1 VKQLLT
7 PSSFAACACV
17 LSALVLSA
25 CGGGNA
31 FSPVYPD
38 NQEASVQTV
47 LQRLSNHSSDETDP
61 VAAGI
66 TTSPHHLFV
75 VDLRTGEKRW
85 DIETGQPASAPVI
98 AGDYVLLH
106 QTRGVVGY
114 ALRDGREL
122 FVVEDEAMY
131 LTGGG
136 GEGPDAA
143 FALSTG
149 GGVGARS
156 KLVIVRGGSVSI
168 ERDFDQTLGAP
179 TLAAG
184 MIFVPW
190 ATQNLSILDAST
202 GDEIARVRI
211 TDSPIGRAYHQDGD
225 LYFGQRGVFRLTSSI
240 VSGTTDASAFVE
252 AEERSFPG
260 EPSFMADPYS
270 PAAGPAS
277 AIHKIRLD
285 WLANGSGE
293 TVGFADERLYLSFY
307 RFVFG
312 LAPSDAEGVHFVY
325 EHSEDIV
332 GAHVVRGGIL
342 IADQGGGFALIN
354 ARGQQS
360 WSAHVDRTPTSVTI
374 RPGSFVPP
382 ATPSSEP
389 GTIAEQLSA
398 AAQST
403 DSRLVPARRFALGL
417 MSGVEGEEVTAQLLA
432 VCDNRQTP
440 PAVKSDACTRLSTRT
455 SGQGA
460 VLRALER
467 HASFL
472 DDQVAPPVVELA
484 GAASAMQARA
494 AAPLIWNHIQDPQT
508 PEAALPALF
517 EALKEL
523 GAESSLPNIKL
534 WLRTYHADARTDAM
548 LQSLALATSIVLESE
563 REDAVEFIATLAED
577 SLAPAAARGQ
587 MNEVLENW
595 RAAQEAAES
604 AEEEEE
610 EGSDDGPTSGDGE
623 TEADTGPPT
632 ATTMAS
638 AMEVLAPVAVQIQ
651 ACISSDERHA
661 QSARVAIGLE
671 GDGSIRSLSVLPN
684 RLETCIGTL
693 IRSQPF
699 PGNTRGAREQI
710 TLTFRR

>member
-1 VKQLLT
+1 MKNRT
-7 PSSFAACACV
+7 PSFLAACACV
-17 LSALVLSA
+17 LSASVLPA

-38 NQEASVQTV
+38 NQEASVQVV
-47 LQRLSNHSSDETDP
+47 LDRLASQRAGEADP
-61 VAAGI
+61 IAAGI

-85 DIETGQPASAPVI
+85 DIETGAPASAPVI

-106 QTRGVVGY
+106 QARGVVGY
-114 ALRDGREL
+114 SVRDGREL
-122 FVVEDEAMY
+122 FEVEDEAMY

-136 GEGPDAA
+136 GDGSDAA

-156 KLVIVRGGSVSI
+156 KLVVVRGGSVSM
-168 ERDFDQTLGAP
+168 ERDMEQTLGAP
-179 TLAAG
+179 TVTAG
-184 MIFVPW
+184 MVFVPW
-190 ATQNLSILDAST
+190 ATQNLSVLDAGS

-211 TDSPIGRAYHQDGD
+211 TDRPIGRAYHQDGNI
-225 LYFGQRGVFRLTSSI
+225 YFGQRGVFRLTPST
-240 VSGTTDASAFVE
+240 VAGTADGSAFAE
-252 AEERSFPG
+252 AAERTYPG
-260 EPSFMADPYS
+260 EPSFMPDPYA

-277 AIHKIRLD
+277 AVHKIRLD
-285 WLANGSGE
+285 WLADGSAE
-293 TVGFADERLYLSFY
+293 NVGFADERLYLSFY

-312 LAPSDAEGVHFVY
+312 LTPEDAEGVHFVY

-332 GAHVVRGGIL
+332 GAHAVRGGLI
-342 IADQGGGFALIN
+342 IADQGGGFAFIN
-354 ARGQQS
+354 ARGQQA
-360 WSAHVDRTPTSVTI
+360 WTAHVDQTPTSVAI

-382 ATPSSEP
+382 ATPSAEP

-432 VCDNRQTP
+432 VCDNPRTP

-460 VLRALER
+460 VLHALER

-484 GAASAMQARA
+484 TAASAMEARA
-494 AAPLIWNHIQDPQT
+494 AGPLIWSHIEDPQT
-508 PEAALPALF
+508 PEEALPALF
-517 EALKEL
+517 EALKTL
-523 GAESSLPNIKL
+523 GAESSLSNIKS
-534 WLRTYHADARTDAM
+534 WLRTYHADARTDSM
-548 LQSLALATSIVLESE
+548 LQSLSIATSIVLSAEGE
-563 REDAVEFIATLAED
+563 EAEDFLVALAED
-577 SLAPAAARGQ
+577 PLAPGPARGQ
-587 MNEVLENW
+587 MNEVLDAW
-595 RAAQEAAES
+595 RAALEAEAA
-604 AEEEEE
+604 AEAEANGETEA
-610 EGSDDGPTSGDGE
+610 TSGEGE
-623 TEADTGPPT
+623 AEADTGPPS
-632 ATTMAS
+632 ATTQAS
-638 AMEVLAPVAVQIQ
+638 AMEVLAPVVAQIR
-651 ACISSDERHA
+651 ACISSDARHA

-671 GDGSIRSLSVLPN
+671 GDGSIRSLSVLPA

-699 PGNTRGAREQI
+699 PGNTRGAREQL

>member
-1 VKQLLT
+1 MKNVLT
-7 PSSFAACACV
+7 PSFISACACV
-17 LSALVLSA
+17 LASSVLPA

-47 LQRLSNHSSDETDP
+47 LDRLSSHPAGEADP

-85 DIETGQPASAPVI
+85 DIETGQPSSAPVI

-114 ALRDGREL
+114 SLRDGREL
-122 FVVEDEAMY
+122 FEVEDDAMY

-136 GEGPDAA
+136 GDGADAA

-156 KLVIVRGGSVSI
+156 KLVIVRGGSISV
-168 ERDFDQTLGAP
+168 ERNMEQTLGAP
-179 TLAAG
+179 TVTAG
-184 MIFVPW
+184 MVFVPW
-190 ATQNLSILDAST
+190 ATQNLSVLEASS

-211 TDSPIGRAYHQDGD
+211 TDRPIGRAYHQDGNI
-225 LYFGQRGVFRLTSSI
+225 YFGQRGVFRLTPSTVAGSTE
-240 VSGTTDASAFVE
+240 GSAFVE
-252 AEERSFPG
+252 AQERTYPG
-260 EPSFMADPYS
+260 EPSFMPDPYA

-277 AIHKIRLD
+277 AVHKIRLD
-285 WLANGSGE
+285 WLASGSAE
-293 TVGFADERLYLSFY
+293 TVAFADERLYLSFY

-332 GAHVVRGGIL
+332 GAHATRGGLI
-342 IADQGGGFALIN
+342 IADQGGGFAFIN
-354 ARGQQS
+354 ARGQQA
-360 WSAHVDRTPTSVTI
+360 WTAHVDRTPTSVTI
-374 RPGSFVPP
+374 RPGSFVPA
-382 ATPSSEP
+382 ATPSTEP

-455 SGQGA
+455 SGQAAILGA
-460 VLRALER
+460 LGR

-472 DDQVAPPVVELA
+472 DNEVAPPVVELA
-484 GAASAMQARA
+484 AAASAMQARA
-494 AAPLIWNHIQDPQT
+494 AGPLIWNHIQDPQT
-508 PEAALPALF
+508 PEEALPALF
-517 EALKEL
+517 EALKNL
-523 GAESSLPNIKL
+523 GAESSLPNIKA
-534 WLRTYHADARTDAM
+534 WLRTYHADARTDSM
-548 LQSLALATSIVLESE
+548 LQSLALATSMVLAAEG
-563 REDAVEFIATLAED
+563 EDAEDFLVTLAED
-577 SLAPAAARGQ
+577 PLAPGPARGQ

-595 RAAQEAAES
+595 RTALEAEAAAAEAEANGETDETS
-604 AEEEEE
+604 GEEEPEV
-610 EGSDDGPTSGDGE
+610 D
-623 TEADTGPPT
+623 AGPPP
-632 ATTMAS
+632 ATTAAS
-638 AMEVLAPVAVQIQ
+638 AMGVLEPVAAQIR
-651 ACISSDERHA
+651 ACISSDVRHA

-671 GDGSIRSLSVLPN
+671 GDGSIRSLSVLPA
-684 RLETCIGTL
+684 RLDTCIGTL

>member
-1 VKQLLT
+1 MKHL
-7 PSSFAACACV
+7 SSLRVFVACV
-17 LSALVLSA
+17 LSVSGLSA
-25 CGGGNA
+25 CGAGNS

-38 NQEASVQTV
+38 NQESSVATV
-47 LQRLSNHSSDETDP
+47 LQRLASHSASEEDP
-61 VAAGI
+61 VAAGV

-85 DIETGQPASAPVI
+85 DIETQQPASAPVI

-106 QTRGVVGY
+106 QARGVVGY
-114 ALRDGREL
+114 SLRDGREL
-122 FVVEDEAMY
+122 FDVEDDAMY

-136 GEGPDAA
+136 GEGSDVA

-156 KLVIVRGGSVSI
+156 KLVVVRGGSVSI
-168 ERDFDQTLGAP
+168 ERDLEQTLGAP
-179 TLAAG
+179 TVAAG
-184 MIFVPW
+184 MVFVPW
-190 ATQNLSILDAST
+190 ATQNLSVLEASS

-211 TDSPIGRAYHQDGD
+211 TNSPVGRAYHQDGNI
-225 LYFGQRGVFRLTSSI
+225 YFGQRGVFRLSSTTTA
-240 VSGTTDASAFVE
+240 GTTEASAFVAPE
-252 AEERSFPG
+252 ARAFPG
-260 EPSFMADPYS
+260 EPTFMRDPYA
-270 PAAGPAS
+270 PAPGAAS
-277 AIHKIRLD
+277 AVHKIRLD
-285 WLANGSGE
+285 WLANGSAN
-293 TVGFADERLYLSFY
+293 TVGFSDDRLYLSFY

-312 LAPSDAEGVHFVY
+312 LAPSNAEGVHFVY

-332 GAHVVRGGIL
+332 GAHAVRGGVI

-354 ARGQQS
+354 ARGQQA
-360 WSAHVDRTPTSVTI
+360 WTARVDRTPTSVTI
-374 RPGSFVPP
+374 RPGSFVPA
-382 ATPSSEP
+382 ATPSGEP

-440 PAVKSDACTRLSTRT
+440 PAVKSDACSRLSTRT

-460 VLRALER
+460 VLGALER

-472 DDQVAPPVVELA
+472 DDQTAPPVVELA

-494 AAPLIWNHIQDPQT
+494 AGPLIWSHIQDPQT
-508 PEAALPALF
+508 PEVALPALF
-517 EALKEL
+517 EALKSL
-523 GAESSLPNIKL
+523 GAESSLPGIKS
-534 WLRTYHADARTDAM
+534 WIRTYHADARTDAM
-548 LQSLALATSIVLESE
+548 LQSLALATSIVLGAEG
-563 REDAVEFIATLAED
+563 EDAEEFIETMAGDTLA
-577 SLAPAAARGQ
+577 PGPARGQ

-595 RAAQEAAES
+595 RAAQEVDEP
-604 AEEEEE
+604 EQE
-610 EGSDDGPTSGDGE
+610 GE
-623 TEADTGPPT
+623 TTDETGEGEVEVDTGPPV
-632 ATTMAS
+632 ATTAAS
-638 AMEVLAPVAVQIQ
+638 AMEVLAPVAARIR
-651 ACISSDERHA
+651 ACISNDDRHA
-661 QSARVAIGLE
+661 QSARVAMGLE
-671 GDGSIRSLSVLPN
+671 GDGTFRSLSVVPA